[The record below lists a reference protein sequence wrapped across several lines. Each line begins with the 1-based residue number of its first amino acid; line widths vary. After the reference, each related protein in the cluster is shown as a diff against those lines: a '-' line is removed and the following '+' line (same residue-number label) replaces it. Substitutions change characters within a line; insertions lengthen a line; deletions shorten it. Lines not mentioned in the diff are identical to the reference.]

1 MVRAV
6 DPEHRRAEADR
17 AYVAF
22 EALQEKRQ
30 RDEDTARGGI
40 KHLPVSL
47 ALTALQSGRLEAART
62 YAEASVELA
71 QRDDAK
77 ESTEWIKGTRC

>member
-1 MVRAV
+1 MLN
-6 DPEHRRAEADR
+6 ERRG
-17 AYVAF
+17 
-22 EALQEKRQ
+22 LLHGHQ
-30 RDEDTARGGI
+30 RGFFLATREDFYMATDRGGI
-40 KHLPVSL
+40 KHLPVLL

>member
-1 MVRAV
+1 
-6 DPEHRRAEADR
+6 
-17 AYVAF
+17 
-22 EALQEKRQ
+22 
-30 RDEDTARGGI
+30 
-40 KHLPVSL
+40 VSL